1 MHTAQI
7 TDEEMERAYRALYA
21 EAHGLKVRKGR
32 ADRAARGLPNY
43 RPPLGYKLVGKGK
56 RQRVEVDEE
65 TAPFVREAFRLAA
78 AGMPL
83 RKILVN
89 LTARGMRTERG
100 NEMSPTALW
109 KILRNP
115 FYVGMIQH
123 KGKLLSGDHQRMIE
137 QRIFDLVQQG
147 LSRHPGSLSI

>member
-115 FYVGMIQH
+115 FYVGDIRDQ
-123 KGKLLSGDHQRMIE
+123 GKL
-137 QRIFDLVQQG
+137 VQGEHVTLIKREVFISVQH
-147 LSRHPGSLSI
+147 SFAR